1 MSLLSESRIL
11 KFNSVVGDEFC
22 LRIKA
27 VDERSETENLAVF
40 ISQRD
45 DHENLMIE
53 GLFEV
58 VSLKKVS

>member
-1 MSLLSESRIL
+1 MSNLSELRTL
-11 KFNSVVGDEFC
+11 KFNSSPGDEFA
-22 LRIKA
+22 LRVKA
-27 VDERSETENLAVF
+27 IEERSETENLAVF

-45 DHENLMIE
+45 EHDNLLIE